1 MTNDEFF
8 ARPEI
13 SRAIDEVA
21 DRSFRQIEQE
31 GGVGELPDGAT
42 FLDGLEVDPAEAGT
56 ITLVHTVHAENEK
69 PARPVIPCNGGTL
82 YCIPRCKIINGEQH
96 CVWMCRCPTEA

>member
-1 MTNDEFF
+1 MTSSF

-56 ITLVHTVHAENEK
+56 HHLGPHGSCWK
-69 PARPVIPCNGGTL
+69 
-82 YCIPRCKIINGEQH
+82 
-96 CVWMCRCPTEA
+96 